1 MKKSYLL
8 LILIL
13 LIGLFFRTYKATER
27 FEFAHDGDLY
37 SWIVKDIVINHHIR
51 LIGQVTSAP
60 GIFIGGLF
68 YYLLIPFFL
77 LSNMDPIG
85 TVYFS
90 IILGLLTIT
99 SLYFV
104 LAKLFRQEVGLIG
117 AYLYATLLTTVN
129 VDRWVVPTITTNLWV
144 VWYFYCVVSIARGNY
159 KVLPLVGILVGLIW
173 HVHIALLPV
182 LIALPAAIILSK
194 KIPDK
199 KQILKF
205 FIFLFFSSLPF
216 ILFESKHNFQQIKA
230 FAINF
235 GTSRNGPTGLYKFDV
250 VLNMIGK
257 NINSLLFEPQ
267 SFKLTGNIFLIS
279 IILLSAFWLIRK
291 KILLKK
297 ELVIFIIWMVGVIN
311 FFSLSSSPVSEY
323 YFSNINVIF
332 LSLIAL
338 NIYLLYRTFKIGR
351 ILVIGLLILVGFK
364 NGYFMITQSYYNK
377 GYLEK
382 KSVVNYINQD
392 AKSKGYPCIGI
403 SYITA
408 PGENVGFRYL
418 FYLKDTH
425 LIHPSLNVPVY
436 NIVIPEELS
445 QKEVKQKFGHIG
457 IIPPITIPSKEV
469 LEKSCQVPNSNLTD
483 PLLGYSN

>member
-1 MKKSYLL
+1 MRKSYAL
-8 LILIL
+8 LIAIL

-37 SWIVKDIVINHHIR
+37 SWVVKDIVINHHIR

-77 LSNMDPIG
+77 LSKMDPIG

-90 IILGLLTIT
+90 IVLGLITIT

-104 LAKLFRQEVGLIG
+104 LTKLFKEEAGLIG

-144 VWYFYCVVSIARGNY
+144 VWYFYCIVSIVRGNFRI
-159 KVLPLVGILVGLIW
+159 LPLLGILIGLIW
-173 HVHIALLPV
+173 HAHIALLPV
-182 LIALPAAIILSK
+182 LIAIPAAIILSK
-194 KIPDK
+194 KIPSQ
-199 KQILKF
+199 KQVFQFL
-205 FIFLFFSSLPF
+205 IFLFLSSLPF
-216 ILFESKHNFQQIKA
+216 IIFELKHNFQQIKA
-230 FAINF
+230 FIVNF
-235 GTSRNGPTGLYKFDV
+235 GTSRAGPTGLYKFGI
-250 VLNMIGK
+250 VLNMISK

-267 SFKLTGNIFLIS
+267 SFKLTNNIFFVF
-279 IILLSAFWLIRK
+279 IILLSAFWLVRR
-291 KILLKK
+291 KILLQK
-297 ELVIFIIWMVGVIN
+297 ELVVFITWILGAIT
-311 FFSLSSSPVSEY
+311 FFSFSSSPVSEY
-323 YFSNINVIF
+323 YFSNIDMIF
-332 LSLIAL
+332 LSLITL
-338 NIYLLYRTFKIGR
+338 NLYLFYKTFKIGK
-351 ILVIGLLILVGFK
+351 ILVIGLLILISFK

-382 KSVVNYINQD
+382 KAVVSYINQD

-403 SYITA
+403 SYITD

-418 FYLKDTH
+418 FYLKGTH
-425 LIHPSLNVPVY
+425 LIHPSLDVPVY

-457 IIPPITIPSKEV
+457 LIPPTTIPSREV
-469 LEKSCQVPNSNLTD
+469 IEKSCQTPNTNITD
-483 PLLGYSN
+483 SLFGYVD